1 MRAAVGN
8 GGWEGDPDMTA
19 LRRLEAQAAPGYA
32 KITDLNCSCLALMGD
47 GSAAVVVSP
56 LAENSPFAKPVA
68 SVRQH
73 VCAR

>member
-8 GGWEGDPDMTA
+8 GGWAGDPDMTA

-47 GSAAVVVSP
+47 GSAADQSDLGMATRP
-56 LAENSPFAKPVA
+56 RPAA
-68 SVRQH
+68 
-73 VCAR
+73 